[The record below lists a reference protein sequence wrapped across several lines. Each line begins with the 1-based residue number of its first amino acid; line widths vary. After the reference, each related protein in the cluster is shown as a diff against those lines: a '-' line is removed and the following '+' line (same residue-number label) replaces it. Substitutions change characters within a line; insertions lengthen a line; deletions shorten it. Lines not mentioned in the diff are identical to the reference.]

1 LATGWTVFPPEVN
14 VTSAAGS
21 PFLERHRLSPLEA
34 AWWLIALAFFFV
46 FPDYLAVATSV
57 LVMALFALSLD
68 LLLGFAGVL
77 SLGHAVSFGIG
88 AYVCALINLAGW
100 HEALTGVLV
109 AGAGS
114 GLFALAIGPLILRLT
129 GLPFIMVTLGIGAIV
144 YEAANKAVWLTG
156 GDNGLPGVTLDP
168 LFGVFR
174 WSVLGQ
180 TSYLYVLGWLLVL
193 FYVSR
198 RIVSSPFGVALQGV
212 RENPDRMR
220 LIGAPVL
227 RHLVTGYAIAS
238 TMAGVAGALS
248 AQTNAFVGL
257 EVLSLNTSIDGL
269 VMLVLGGVGRLYG
282 GLVGAPLYMF
292 VQHFAQQW
300 NPYYWM
306 FLIGALLIIIVRFS
320 RGGLLGFFDDLL
332 RRIRQGGRP

>member
-1 LATGWTVFPPEVN
+1 MTG
-14 VTSAAGS
+14 ARS
-21 PFLERHRLSPLEA
+21 PFLDRHRLRPIEA
-34 AWWLIALAFFFV
+34 AWWALALVFFFV
-46 FPDYLAVATSV
+46 FPEYLAVATSV

-68 LLLGFAGVL
+68 LLLGFAGVV

-88 AYVCALINLAGW
+88 AYVCGLINLAGW
-100 HEALTGVLV
+100 HEALSGALV
-109 AGAGS
+109 GGAAA
-114 GLFALAIGPLILRLT
+114 GLFALGIGPLILRLT
-129 GLPFIMVTLGIGAIV
+129 GLPFIMVTLGIAAIF

-156 GDNGLPGVTLDP
+156 GDNGLPGLTLDP

-174 WSVLGQ
+174 WSVFGQ
-180 TSYLYVLGWLLVL
+180 TGYLYVLGWLLVL
-193 FYVSR
+193 FYLCR
-198 RIVSSPFGVALQGV
+198 RIVASSFGMALQGV

-227 RHLVTGYAIAS
+227 RHLVVGYAIAS
-238 TMAGVAGALS
+238 AMAGIAGALS
-248 AQTNAFVGL
+248 AQTSAFVGL

-282 GLVGAPLYMF
+282 GLVGAPVYMF

-306 FLIGALLIIIVRFS
+306 FLIGGLLIVIVRFS
-320 RGGLLGFFDDLL
+320 RGGLLGLFEDLFRRL
-332 RRIRQGGRP
+332 RGRGA

>member
-1 LATGWTVFPPEVN
+1 VTGAE
-14 VTSAAGS
+14 S
-21 PFLERHRLSPLEA
+21 PFLRRHSLRPLDA
-34 AWWLIALAFFFV
+34 VWWLMALALFFV
-46 FPDYLAVATSV
+46 FPEYLAVATSV
-57 LVMALFALSLD
+57 LIMALFALSLD

-77 SLGHAVSFGIG
+77 SLGHAVSFGVG
-88 AYVCALINLAGW
+88 AYVSTLVNLSGW
-100 HEALTGVLV
+100 HEALTGAL
-109 AGAGS
+109 AGGAAS

-156 GDNGLPGVTLDP
+156 GDNGLPGVTLEP
-168 LFGVFR
+168 LFGLFR

-180 TSYLYVLGWLLVL
+180 TGYLYVLGWLLAL
-193 FYVSR
+193 FYLCR
-198 RIVSSPFGVALQGV
+198 RIVASPFGMALQGV

-220 LIGAPVL
+220 LVGAPVL
-227 RHLVTGYAIAS
+227 RHLVIGYAIAS
-238 TMAGVAGALS
+238 TIAGIAGALS

-282 GLVGAPLYMF
+282 GLIGAPIYMF

-306 FLIGALLIIIVRFS
+306 FLIGGLLIVIVRFS
-320 RGGLLGFFDDLL
+320 RGGVLGLADDLL
-332 RRIRQGGRP
+332 RRVRRGGGA

>member
-1 LATGWTVFPPEVN
+1 
-14 VTSAAGS
+14 
-21 PFLERHRLSPLEA
+21 
-34 AWWLIALAFFFV
+34 
-46 FPDYLAVATSV
+46 
-57 LVMALFALSLD
+57 LFALSLD

-77 SLGHAVSFGIG
+77 SLGHAVSFGVG
-88 AYVCALINLAGW
+88 AYVSTLVNLSGW
-100 HEALTGVLV
+100 HEALTGAL
-109 AGAGS
+109 AGGAAS

-156 GDNGLPGVTLDP
+156 GDNGLPGVTLEP
-168 LFGVFR
+168 LFGLFR

-180 TSYLYVLGWLLVL
+180 TGYLYVLGWLLVL
-193 FYVSR
+193 FYLCR
-198 RIVSSPFGVALQGV
+198 RIVASPFGMALQGV

-220 LIGAPVL
+220 LVCAPVL
-227 RHLVTGYAIAS
+227 RHLVIGYAIAS
-238 TMAGVAGALS
+238 AIAGIAGALS

-282 GLVGAPLYMF
+282 GLVGAPIYMF

-306 FLIGALLIIIVRFS
+306 FLIGGLLIVIVRFS
-320 RGGLLGFFDDLL
+320 RGGVLGLADDLL
-332 RRIRQGGRP
+332 RRVRRGGSA

>member
-1 LATGWTVFPPEVN
+1 
-14 VTSAAGS
+14 VTSVAS
-21 PFLERHRLSPLEA
+21 PFQERHRLRPLEA
-34 AWWLIALAFFFV
+34 VWWLMALAFYFV
-46 FPDYLAVATSV
+46 FPEYLAVATSV
-57 LVMALFALSLD
+57 LVMAVFALSLD
-68 LLLGFAGVL
+68 LLLGFAGVV

-88 AYVCALINLAGW
+88 AYVSALVNLAGW
-100 HEALTGVLV
+100 HEALS
-109 AGAGS
+109 GALIGGAVS

-168 LFGVFR
+168 LFGLFR

-193 FYVSR
+193 FYVCR
-198 RIVSSPFGVALQGV
+198 RIVASPFGLALQGL
-212 RENPDRMR
+212 RENPVRMR
-220 LIGAPVL
+220 LVGAPVL
-227 RHLVTGYAIAS
+227 RYLVTAYAIAS
-238 TMAGVAGALS
+238 AMAGIGGALS
-248 AQTNAFVGL
+248 AQTNACVGL
-257 EVLSLNTSIDGL
+257 EVLNLNTSIDGL

-282 GLVGAPLYMF
+282 GLLGAPVYMF

-306 FLIGALLIIIVRFS
+306 FLIGGLLIVIVRFS
-320 RGGLLGFFDDLL
+320 RGGLLGLL
-332 RRIRQGGRP
+332 DGLVRRVRQGAGP